1 MSSFFTQSSNDA
13 IEIIP
18 LTSKELE
25 SWLKSQDEATQNFV
39 KAQGFKASANS
50 YIAVPDEK
58 GQTKLVIA
66 GYAEDDILYRFS
78 KIAADLPEGTYKIND
93 SAKQM
98 NEADA
103 TQAAIGWALG
113 QYKFDKYLTKKNGK
127 TNTLVMPAKAKKT
140 EVESTVKAVTLV
152 RDLVNTPAND
162 MSPAALQA
170 AAEELANE
178 FNAKSKTIIGDEL
191 LKQNFPLVHAVGRAN
206 EEDPRLVD
214 ITWGDENNPKV
225 TLVGKGVTFDT
236 GGLNIKSGGSMS
248 LMKKDMGGAAHV
260 LGLARMIMENNLPVR
275 LRVLVPIAENS
286 ISDEAF
292 RPSDVIKSRK
302 GLTVE
307 IENTD
312 AEGRLILADALT
324 EASTEKPDLLID
336 FATLTGAARVALG
349 PDVPPFFTDDKGLA
363 TDFMEAGEK
372 NQDPVWQLP
381 LWKDYI
387 DMLSSTVA
395 DICHTGA
402 GGQAGSITAALF
414 LQHFVDED
422 IKWAHFDTWAWRKSN
437 RPGRPKGGDAIGMRT
452 AYDVIKKR
460 FGK

>member
-1 MSSFFTQSSNDA
+1 MSPFFTKSSKTA
-13 IEIIP
+13 TEIIP
-18 LTSKELE
+18 VTSAELDK
-25 SWLKSQDEATQNFV
+25 WLKSQDEMTKNFV
-39 KAQGFKASANS
+39 KARDFKASPNS
-50 YIAVPDEK
+50 FVSIPDNSGK
-58 GQTKLVIA
+58 TKFILA
-66 GYAEDDILYRFS
+66 GYSKDDVLYRFS
-78 KIAADLPEGTYKIND
+78 KIAAGLPKGTYTIKG
-93 SAKQM
+93 KM
-98 NEADA
+98 GEKDA

-113 QYKFDKYLTKKNGK
+113 QYRFDKYLAQKNDK
-127 TNTLVMPAKAKKT
+127 PNKLVLPKNANTT

-152 RDLVNTPAND
+152 RDLVNTPSND
-162 MSPAALQA
+162 MTPSALQA
-170 AAEELANE
+170 AAEELAKE
-178 FNAKSKTIIGDEL
+178 FNAKSKTIIGDDL
-191 LKQNFPLVHAVGRAN
+191 LKKNFPLIHAVGRAYK
-206 EEDPRLVD
+206 DAPRLVD
-214 ITWGDENNPKV
+214 ITWGKATDPKV

-236 GGLNIKSGGSMS
+236 GGLNIKSGASMG

-260 LGLARMIMENNLPVR
+260 LGLARLIMENNLPVR

-286 ISDEAF
+286 ISSNSF

-302 GLTVE
+302 GTTVE

-324 EASTEKPDLLID
+324 EACSEKPDLLID
-336 FATLTGAARVALG
+336 FATLTGAARVAMG
-349 PDVPPFFTDDKGLA
+349 PDVPPFFTDDKALA
-363 TDFMEAGEK
+363 KDFMEAGEK

-387 DMLSSTVA
+387 SMLSSTVA

-437 RPGRPKGGDAIGMRT
+437 RPGRPVGGDAIGMRT